1 MSASIEHDAPNEIP
15 SEPAIS
21 GNDEVKFA
29 DNNLNKDQ
37 SDASGSDC
45 ETDEESYSSG
55 TLNKM

>member
-1 MSASIEHDAPNEIP
+1 MSASIEHDTSTEIS
-15 SEPAIS
+15 SEPAIA

-29 DNNLNKDQ
+29 DNKRNKNQ
-37 SDASGSDC
+37 SDTSGSDC